1 LSFDFSIS
9 SIGVDHCIGYDERK
23 YLDFLNSA
31 PMFLATIPIR
41 RVIQIDNLVRYNL
54 DEFITIKSIAD
65 KLGIPD
71 AEDSTDD

>member
-1 LSFDFSIS
+1 
-9 SIGVDHCIGYDERK
+9 
-23 YLDFLNSA
+23 
-31 PMFLATIPIR
+31 MFLATIPIR